1 MATRRR
7 PSEPREPTPRG
18 WAIARRLV
26 LPAAANDNRLPAS
39 LRALRL
45 AALAAAVAA
54 CAWVVSEIL

>member
-26 LPAAANDNRLPAS
+26 LPTAANDNRLPPG
-39 LRALRL
+39 LRALRIVAL
-45 AALAAAVAA
+45 AAALAA
-54 CAWVVSEIL
+54 CAWIVAEML